1 MILIG
6 SHVPDD
12 VEKKSEKFEYTQTPI
27 SHFYLKNRRQNAS

>member
-12 VEKKSEKFEYTQTPI
+12 VEKSEKFEYTQTPI